1 MVTGND
7 DNKNEYV
14 NNIDKG
20 LEFLKSH
27 PLTLL
32 ICSCAILLF
41 NCFWFFGLMLDSYAN
56 DTLTY
61 TGAITG
67 IICCIIIY
75 YMIKKE

>member
-1 MVTGND
+1 MRCDLSKINFPIIIIPLS
-7 DNKNEYV
+7 V
-14 NNIDKG
+14 N
-20 LEFLKSH
+20 L
-27 PLTLL
+27 LTTVL
-32 ICSCAILLF
+32 SNFGILLF
-41 NCFWFFGLMLDSYAN
+41 NSFWFFGLMLDSYAN